1 MAVKFTV
8 QLKIRKPV
16 AEVFDAVVDDKK
28 MSGYFISKASG
39 PLVAGRTVMW
49 SFPEF
54 PGEAYPVEVDE
65 VVPNERIRLRWDADK
80 GRDKTRIEMVFK
92 PIDAG
97 ATLVQISESGW
108 NDDEAGLKASHG
120 NAAGWM
126 HMMMGLKG
134 SLEYGINL
142 REGGAF

>member
-1 MAVKFTV
+1 
-8 QLKIRKPV
+8 
-16 AEVFDAVVDDKK
+16 
-28 MSGYFISKASG
+28 
-39 PLVAGRTVMW
+39 
-49 SFPEF
+49 
-54 PGEAYPVEVDE
+54 
-65 VVPNERIRLRWDADK
+65 
-80 GRDKTRIEMVFK
+80 MVFK

-97 ATLVQISESGW
+97 NTLLQISESGW
-108 NDDEAGLKASHG
+108 ADDEEGLKASHG